1 VESGFKLSGLEV
13 ESGFKLS
20 GLEMESGFKLSGL
33 ATLLTSIT
41 IFTWKVSCVVAK
53 RMAKSRLGILIFI
66 CYFVAVNYIHFLDF
80 LQVK

>member
-1 VESGFKLSGLEV
+1 MKSGFKSSGLEV

-20 GLEMESGFKLSGL
+20 GSEVQSGFKLSGL

-53 RMAKSRLGILIFI
+53 RIAK
-66 CYFVAVNYIHFLDF
+66 
-80 LQVK
+80 

>member
-1 VESGFKLSGLEV
+1 MESGFKLNGLEV

-20 GLEMESGFKLSGL
+20 ILGVESGFKLSGL

-53 RMAKSRLGILIFI
+53 RVAKSRLWILIFI
-66 CYFVAVNYIHFLDF
+66 CYFVAVNYVNFLDF